1 MNMKSNTEKPMNQ
14 LSSEC
19 PFVIVVT
26 GSTQNQM
33 LKSPMFI
40 FTLEVVLPLGPRKGQ
55 RLMLKLPSPQRM
67 GSSNISLCD
76 SLFLIP
82 RASPRECCLPLM
94 RFSPILK
101 EKKIISPL
109 TIYNEGPTFIQIWNS
124 NLYYLHDP
132 VSPHLTLDKRLLTQA
147 EIAVRFKCHT
157 PLQRLQRNFTDKTLQ
172 NTNSQRKI
180 QISGHK

>member
-1 MNMKSNTEKPMNQ
+1 MESTYSLPIGGPTWNIEGCFMNMKSNTEKPMNQ

-33 LKSPMFI
+33 PKSPMFI
-40 FTLEVVLPLGPRKGQ
+40 FTFEVVLQLGPRKGQ
-55 RLMLKLPSPQRM
+55 RLMLKLPFPQRM

-82 RASPRECCLPLM
+82 RASPKECCLPLM

-101 EKKIISPL
+101 EKKIISLWISGLYGNNCVCSENTAFIIFYGKTYFPL
-109 TIYNEGPTFIQIWNS
+109 C
-124 NLYYLHDP
+124 HDGA
-132 VSPHLTLDKRLLTQA
+132 KRLVGLFHT
-147 EIAVRFKCHT
+147 RFW
-157 PLQRLQRNFTDKTLQ
+157 
-172 NTNSQRKI
+172 
-180 QISGHK
+180 